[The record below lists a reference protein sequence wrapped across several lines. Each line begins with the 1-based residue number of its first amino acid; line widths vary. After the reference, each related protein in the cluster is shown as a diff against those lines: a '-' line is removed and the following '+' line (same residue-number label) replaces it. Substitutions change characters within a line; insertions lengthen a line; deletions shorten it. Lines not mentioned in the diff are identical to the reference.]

1 MKVLQHICCT
11 PGCVDIIQKDTNA
24 MRRMQ
29 NVVLMLE
36 KKFEVDKRYLM
47 KLSLNLLGLSVGS
60 WSPKISPYNVLHINS
75 IISVR
80 LCMLGGTV
88 RIQMQSNLI
97 WFIERWTHFST
108 SWHAKICLT
117 LNELLYNV
125 FFSNPHT
132 TSMHQGLTE
141 HGRCCMQYN

>member
-11 PGCVDIIQKDTNA
+11 PGCVDIVQKDTNA

-36 KKFEVDKRYLM
+36 KKFEVDKRYLINFSCD
-47 KLSLNLLGLSVGS
+47 LVELSVGS
-60 WSPKISPYNVLHINS
+60 GSPMISHSNS

-88 RIQMQSNLI
+88 RIQMKSNLI
-97 WFIERWTHFST
+97 WFIDR
-108 SWHAKICLT
+108 
-117 LNELLYNV
+117 
-125 FFSNPHT
+125 
-132 TSMHQGLTE
+132 
-141 HGRCCMQYN
+141 